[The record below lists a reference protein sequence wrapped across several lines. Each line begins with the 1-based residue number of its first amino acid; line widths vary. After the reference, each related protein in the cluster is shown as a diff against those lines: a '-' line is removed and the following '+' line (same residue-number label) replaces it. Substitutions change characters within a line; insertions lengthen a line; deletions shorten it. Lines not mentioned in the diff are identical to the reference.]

1 VNGPFEWDAEKAR
14 ANERKHGVSF
24 EEGTT
29 VFDDGR
35 SCFGFDT
42 ENSLIEDRFMIIG
55 YSNRGRL
62 LAVWHTYREP
72 FVRIIGARLATT
84 SERKTYEEKRPSRR

>member
-1 VNGPFEWDAEKAR
+1 VNERFEWDVEKAR
-14 ANERKHGVSF
+14 SNERKHGVSF
-24 EEGTT
+24 DEGAT

-35 SCFGFDT
+35 SRFGFDI
-42 ENSLIEDRFMIIG
+42 ENSATEDRFMIIG

-84 SERKTYEEKRPSRR
+84 TERKTYEEERPSRR